1 MTLTTPRRF
10 LPYGQ
15 QVIEDDDVAA
25 VTAALRGEY
34 LTTGPHVT
42 AFEEEFAKICHV
54 KEAVVCGNATQGLHL
69 ACLAAGLGAGD
80 VAIVPTITFLATA
93 NAVRYVGADVIFS
106 DVDPDT
112 GLMTPDSLEQAIKS
126 AKDQGKKA
134 KAVLPVHLAGQ
145 MVDQESIRAIS
156 DREGIT
162 VITDSCHALSS
173 AYKDSVAGAC
183 RYEDMAVF
191 SFHPVKTIAMGEG
204 GAITTNDKDVAHKL
218 RTLRGHG
225 MVHRPEQP
233 VLTDMGLDKEG
244 APNPW
249 YYEMRDIGF
258 NYRESDIH
266 CALGLSQ
273 LRKLGRFVVRRR
285 TLACLYDE
293 LLAPFAPIVQPPK
306 RVADCVPGWHLYAV
320 RVDFE
325 KAGYSRASFMH
336 SLREKN
342 VGTQVHYIPVHLQP
356 YYRNL
361 YGYQKLG
368 GADIYYANT
377 LSLPLFPSMSDD
389 DVHYVVDVI
398 GAML

>member
-1 MTLTTPRRF
+1 MTLNIPGRF

-15 QVIEDDDVAA
+15 QVIEDDDIAA
-25 VTAALRGEY
+25 VAAALRGEF
-34 LTTGPHVT
+34 LTTGPHVA
-42 AFEEEFAKICHV
+42 AFEEEFARICDV

-69 ACLAAGLGAGD
+69 ACLAAGVGRGD
-80 VAIVPTITFLATA
+80 VAIVPTVTFLATA
-93 NAVRYVGADVIFS
+93 NAVRYAGADVIFS

-112 GLMTPDSLEQAIKS
+112 GLMTPDSLERAIQY
-126 AKDQGKKA
+126 AKGQGRKPA
-134 KAVLPVHLAGQ
+134 AVLPVHLAGQ
-145 MVDQESIRAIS
+145 MVDQDSIRAIS
-156 DREGIT
+156 AREGMT

-173 AYKDSVAGAC
+173 TYKGSIAGSC

-204 GAITTNDKDVAHKL
+204 GAITTNDSAVAHRL
-218 RTLRGHG
+218 RILRGHG
-225 MVHRPEQP
+225 MIQRPEQP
-233 VLTDMGLDKEG
+233 VLPDMGLDEKG
-244 APNPW
+244 MPNPW

-273 LRKLGRFVVRRR
+273 LKKLDRFITRRR
-285 TLACLYDE
+285 ALACLYDE
-293 LLAPFAPIVQPPK
+293 LLAPFSPVVQPPK
-306 RVADCVPGWHLYAV
+306 RVADCVPGWHLYAI

-325 KAGYSRASFMH
+325 KAGRSRAAFMH
-336 SLREKN
+336 GLREKN

-361 YGYQKLG
+361 YGYQELR
-368 GADIYYANT
+368 GADSYYAST

-389 DVHYVVDVI
+389 DVRYVVDAI
-398 GAML
+398 GAMF